1 MLRQLGE
8 SFVWSVS
15 HERLYAS
22 GGARMFWARGS
33 ISMMIMGAPQCWQR
47 KVGAVARR
55 SLRLRG
61 AGLEQCASGGE
72 MLLACGIGEEA
83 IVADAMEAAGEH
95 VQQEAAHEL
104 CVAQSHGLVASVT
117 L

>member
-1 MLRQLGE
+1 MSVWIDAISERLLCAWALGSAPAAVMLRQPGE

-33 ISMMIMGAPQCWQR
+33 IWMMIMGAPQCWQR

-55 SLRLRG
+55 SL
-61 AGLEQCASGGE
+61 CGE
-72 MLLACGIGEEA
+72 WG
-83 IVADAMEAAGEH
+83 
-95 VQQEAAHEL
+95 
-104 CVAQSHGLVASVT
+104 SS
-117 L
+117 